1 MIGTSASELVLIRF
15 WILSFRYMPV
25 LYIAS
30 LVTTF
35 LFQTDSG
42 VLRKLRTVL
51 FGLLLVELLFF
62 VFVYGPHRRKL
73 RRAANHPTS
82 ASSPL
87 ERRALFEKCITN
99 TSQPEEYIR
108 WWFLGAK
115 MEDIRHDNLREFF
128 LWAFFD
134 TDMQGQSPRLA
145 DEHVWKELE
154 EYIALTERQVGH
166 QFGKGRGPAK
176 CLRLT
181 IDDIPSTYRCL
192 LWYCIIFF
200 VDMATH
206 FTLSWHGFRYYAR
219 SFELSWAT
227 FPPRP
232 QEMLA
237 KRRSPEP
244 ELGYWFKPHSCP
256 DQRPLV
262 FWHGIGVGLW
272 TYVPFL
278 IQAGTTAGLGDV
290 GLIVPEVL
298 PISFRLT
305 QSPPRKDELLRMI
318 ARIVDHHQGWEMFTL
333 VSHSYGS
340 VPTTHMLHSPTL
352 QRRIAAM
359 VLIDPV
365 TILLHLPNVAYN
377 FTRRQPKTA
386 NEWQLWYFACT
397 DLGVAYSL
405 GRHFFWRDNIL
416 WREDLLSE
424 PARLGASCIP
434 RTRRRVAVSL
444 SGRDLIVDTASVA
457 NYLTS
462 KPQIITTDGAI
473 GDPEEY
479 GELSSSSEVD
489 VIIFPNLD
497 HAQVFDWKYARDRL
511 VQLIH
516 SYGALGGGGGGGVGN
531 GHIERPRQL
540 T

>member
-1 MIGTSASELVLIRF
+1 MIGVSARELVLIRL

-25 LYIAS
+25 LYVA
-30 LVTTF
+30 LLAGTF
-35 LFQTDSG
+35 LYQTNSSS
-42 VLRKLRTVL
+42 LRKLRIIL
-51 FGLLLVELLFF
+51 SALLVAELLFF
-62 VFVYGPHRRKL
+62 VFVYAPHKRRL
-73 RRAANHPTS
+73 RRAAVHPIS
-82 ASSPL
+82 MSSPA
-87 ERRALFEKCITN
+87 ERKALFEKCVTN

-108 WWFLGAK
+108 WWFLGAE

-134 TDMQGQSPRLA
+134 TDMQAQSSRHI
-145 DEHVWKELE
+145 DQDVWHELE
-154 EYIALTERQVGH
+154 EYIALTEQQLGRS
-166 QFGKGRGPAK
+166 FSKGRGPAK

-181 IDDIPSTYRCL
+181 FDDVPSTYRCL
-192 LWYCIIFF
+192 LWYCIMFF

-206 FTLSWHGFRYYAR
+206 VALSWHGFCYYAR
-219 SFELSWAT
+219 SSDKSLAT

-232 QEMLA
+232 QEWLA
-237 KRRSPEP
+237 KYRSPEP

-256 DQRPLV
+256 SRRPLI

-278 IQAGTTAGLGDV
+278 IQLGRSV
-290 GLIVPEVL
+290 GGENVGFIVPELL

-305 QSPPRKDELLRMI
+305 QAPPQKDKLLRMI
-318 ARIVDHHQGWEMFTL
+318 VNILDHHRQWETFTL

-340 VPTTHMLHSPTL
+340 VLTTHMLHSPTI
-352 QRRIAAM
+352 QRRIASI

-365 TILLHLPNVAYN
+365 TILLHLPDVAYN
-377 FTRRQPKTA
+377 FTRRPPRRA
-386 NEWQLWYFACT
+386 NEWQLWYFAST

-416 WREDLLSE
+416 WREDLFAKS
-424 PARLGASCIP
+424 ASTLLASGITGESTQS
-434 RTRRRVAVSL
+434 TRRKVAVTL

-457 NYLTS
+457 TYLTS
-462 KPQIITTDGAI
+462 KPQFILTDGAI

-479 GELSSSSEVD
+479 GQVSLNEVD
-489 VIIFPNLD
+489 VIVFPNLD
-497 HAQVFDWKYARDRL
+497 HAQVFDCKYARDRV

-516 SYGALGGGGGGGVGN
+516 AYGGRGDVDD
-531 GHIERPRQL
+531 
-540 T
+540 